1 MRSTQGATGITVRER
16 MAASRWGRVSVAKL
30 GLALSK
36 LSPSSGP
43 VHCNS
48 W

>member
-16 MAASRWGRVSVAKL
+16 MAASRWGRASVAAL

-36 LSPSSGP
+36 LSPRSGP
-43 VHCNS
+43 AHYNS